1 MKRFFKFAL
10 VAVLNTLVAISV
22 GCDTSTVQN
31 AGENDKR
38 HPDDIRIA
46 GLEFVPCKP
55 DFGGEACVEMAMGIH
70 GNTLDQDFVFD
81 QSGVD
86 PMEGRGC
93 TTRELLGAIKT
104 LRVDPGQVWI
114 PVDPND
120 PEAQFMQ
127 QMNEL
132 KNDLQQNV
140 PWIVCLKT
148 DEGEKFMLVT
158 GMNLKTNEL
167 LLHNPNVIEGAFSR
181 VSLRQFAK
189 SWQFTDETGKGVY
202 IKFRMKGSPLEA
214 APATEFTNADYAQ
227 HIRKLKAKMPEG
239 DFKIVIQKPFVVV
252 GDEELETVK
261 RRAENTVGW
270 AVTKLKRSY
279 FTKDPKYI
287 LDVWLFKDKT
297 SYETNAKEL
306 FGRVPGT
313 PYGYYSS
320 YHRSLV
326 MNIST
331 GGGTLVHEIV
341 HPFIENNFE
350 DCPSW
355 FNEGLAS
362 LYEQSTERNGGI
374 WGSTNWRLRGLQLAI
389 QDDRV
394 PAFATLFST
403 TRDEFYDEDPGT
415 NYAQGRYLC
424 YYLQER
430 GKLVEFYTTF
440 RDNVG
445 TDPTGIGSLRKV
457 LGTNDLDRFK
467 KQWEQ
472 YVLKL
477 RF

>member
-1 MKRFFKFAL
+1 MNWLLNLVFVLTLNAL
-10 VAVLNTLVAISV
+10 VVVSV
-22 GCDTSTVQN
+22 GCEGNEPEVTHSN
-31 AGENDKR
+31 
-38 HPDDIRIA
+38 DIRVA

-55 DFGGEACVEMAMGIH
+55 DFGGEACVEMAMRLR
-70 GNTLDQDFVFD
+70 GNTIDQDFVFD
-81 QSGVD
+81 LSGIN
-86 PMEGRGC
+86 PLEGRGC
-93 TTRELLGAIKT
+93 ATRELLQAVKA
-104 LRVDPGQVWI
+104 LRVDPGEVWLS
-114 PVDPND
+114 VGQGDWGR
-120 PEAQFMQ
+120 QFLR
-127 QMNEL
+127 QMDEL
-132 KNDLQQNV
+132 KVDLSQNV

-148 DEGEKFMLVT
+148 DAGEKFMLVSGLNMT
-158 GMNLKTNEL
+158 RKEL
-167 LLHNPNVIEGAFSR
+167 LLHDPNLENGEFRR
-181 VSLRQFAK
+181 VSMEQFAR
-189 SWQFTDETGKGVY
+189 SWRFTDENGASYY
-202 IKFRMKGSPLEA
+202 IKFRMDGVRLEA
-214 APATEFTNADYAQ
+214 TAATEFTDADYAQ
-227 HIRKLKAKMPEG
+227 HIRKLKAKLPDD

-252 GDEELETVK
+252 GDEDLATVK
-261 RRAENTVGW
+261 RRATNTVGW

-287 LDVWLFKDKT
+287 LDVWLFKDKA
-297 SYETNAKEL
+297 SYNKNAKEL

-320 YHRSLV
+320 FDRSLV

-362 LYEQSTERNGGI
+362 LYEQSAERNGEI

-394 PAFATLFST
+394 PPFATLFST

-415 NYAQGRYLC
+415 NYSQGRYLC
-424 YYLQER
+424 YYLQEQ
-430 GKLVEFYTTF
+430 GKLIEFYKTF
-440 RDNVG
+440 RDNVRR
-445 TDPTGIGSLRKV
+445 DPTGIKSLRHV
-457 LGTNDLDRFK
+457 LGTNDLEAFK
-467 KQWEQ
+467 KRWEQ